1 VKNVMLH
8 TSLATVCVD
17 VVFHRNFSSAGWTD
31 QRVLPA
37 QDALHDYWSRIRQ
50 LHNLLYGEKMIRQI
64 FTCIGCSAFCRQLT
78 ETWQRRKISTTMK
91 TKDCLWQAERGLC

>member
-1 VKNVMLH
+1 VRLH

-37 QDALHDYWSRIRQ
+37 PDTLHDYWSRIRQ
-50 LHNLLYGEKMIRQI
+50 LHNQFYGKKMIWDR
-64 FTCIGCSAFCRQLT
+64 FLHVLRLLHFA
-78 ETWQRRKISTTMK
+78 
-91 TKDCLWQAERGLC
+91 DN